1 VTREKAKVNN
11 MDTTT
16 INELP
21 VLTWNWLKINNASF
35 SFSGSPGRS
44 ACSLSPLPEG
54 VTYRE
59 DAGTETAKYASVQTG
74 VGKNIDTLLASSKT
88 ALITAKQGVRAA
100 APVLVS
106 FDLADGSSSV
116 CTQIIR
122 AEKDSSVTVI
132 ISYTSPEKASGF
144 HTIRTICSAA
154 ENAHI
159 HLVKVQ
165 LLGSGFVQIDDTG
178 TECGEGANV
187 EVTQVI
193 LGGKETYAGVYAS
206 LPEYGA
212 SFKSDTAYL
221 CLGSQ
226 KLDLNYVARHTGRKT
241 DCRMQVKGTLR
252 DNAQKTYRGSI
263 DFRNGCSG
271 STGNEQE
278 ETLLLSPDVV
288 NKSIP
293 LILCDEEDV
302 AGEHGASIGRLGED
316 VLFYMQSRG
325 ISKAAAEE
333 IMAKA
338 KVASVASLIPDETI
352 VSKINSCI
360 DEAFAHD

>member
-1 VTREKAKVNN
+1 MA
-11 MDTTT
+11 TTT
-16 INELP
+16 ATAINELP
-21 VLTWNWLKINNASF
+21 VLTWNWLKINNAVLPGEG
-35 SFSGSPGRS
+35 SGDSSKSPEQ
-44 ACSLSPLPEG
+44 AEQTVSPLPAG
-54 VTYRE
+54 VTFTADAR
-59 DAGTETAKYASVQTG
+59 DKAGTYAGIRTG
-74 VGKNIDTLLASSKT
+74 VGKNIDSLLSS
-88 ALITAKQGVRAA
+88 A
-100 APVLVS
+100 APSLVTAEAGVKAEKPVVIGFS
-106 FDLADGSSSV
+106 LDSRSSSV

-122 AEKDSSVTVI
+122 AEENADITVI
-132 ISYTSPEKASGF
+132 ITYTSPEDASGF

-154 ENAHI
+154 KNARI

-165 LLGSGFVQIDDTG
+165 LLGRGFVQIDDTG